1 MDTWL
6 KNLTSGKLKT
16 RKPSKARKSRNFFSE
31 FSSSEFL
38 ILDIR
43 SKSKSRKRK
52 SPKKISEVSELSPW
66 PVLTYVEPEFRLSC
80 TVWSC
85 AVDNHYTTAL
95 KIRACDTGGGVAMVP
110 QHFCVAKRKKREK
123 GEKDKISK
131 GCHQDQNIIVLA
143 ILERLQFKNFSCR
156 PTMVVDNTFQCSMAP
171 PLSLSNPFR
180 RCWKW

>member
-1 MDTWL
+1 M
-6 KNLTSGKLKT
+6 KT
-16 RKPSKARKSRNFFSE
+16 RKPRKARKSRNFFSG

-52 SPKKISEVSELSPW
+52 SQKKISEVSELLTW

-95 KIRACDTGGGVAMVP
+95 KSGPATLEGGLAMVP
-110 QHFCVAKRKKREK
+110 QLFCVAKRKKGDK
-123 GEKDKISK
+123 GEKDKISKQELLK

-143 ILERLQFKNFSCR
+143 ILERLEFENFSCR
-156 PTMVVDNTFQCSMAP
+156 PAMVVDNIFQCSMAP
-171 PLSLSNPFR
+171 PYFLYFLFLR
-180 RCWKW
+180 VYI